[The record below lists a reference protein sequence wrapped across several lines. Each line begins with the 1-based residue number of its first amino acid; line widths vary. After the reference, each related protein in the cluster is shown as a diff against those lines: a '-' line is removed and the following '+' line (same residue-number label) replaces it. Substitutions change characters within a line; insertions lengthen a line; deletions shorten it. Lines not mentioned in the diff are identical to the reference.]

1 VKAGRTGHWRRR
13 ARGTAPSLLLLLL
26 AFPARADFDPPHEET
41 WEVLLPDLY
50 DVDSFG
56 DSVWAVGYW
65 GSVLRSSDAGDTWS
79 QLRTPTS
86 ATLFGVSFADANHG
100 WAVGNDGVVLRSKD
114 GGLHWEHQH
123 VSIPDEAGGTR
134 PLDAALFGVAAVSPT
149 EAWAVGDFGTVLH
162 TEDGERWQQ
171 VMIDPA
177 VFSDDNVPDRVL
189 NEVTFTDAQHGWITG
204 EFGTL
209 LRTTDGGRT
218 WLGQREI
225 TGAIPDIYLFD
236 LAADVDGS
244 ALAGGVG
251 GVLIG
256 TRDGGATWS
265 ALSAPTGAG
274 LFGAAWQAGRGVAV
288 GDRGVLLVS
297 SDAGSSWAEPKT
309 RPRLFNWLRAATLAD
324 GRAFAVGERGLVL
337 RSNDSATSWEIAA
350 GEQPVPGSAVSVPET
365 PSDQPGRSEPTPGRA
380 EETHEAR

>member
-1 VKAGRTGHWRRR
+1 MEAGRTGHRRRR
-13 ARGTAPSLLLLLL
+13 ARGSAPLLLLLLL
-26 AFPARADFDPPHEET
+26 AFPARADFDPPHEDT
-41 WEVLLPDLY
+41 WEVPLPDFY

-79 QLRTPTS
+79 QRRTPTS
-86 ATLFGVSFADANHG
+86 ATLFGVSFADASHG
-100 WAVGNDGVVLRSKD
+100 WAVGNDGVVLHSRD
-114 GGLHWEHQH
+114 GGLSWEHQT
-123 VSIPDEAGGTR
+123 VSVPDETGGTR

-149 EAWAVGDFGTVLH
+149 EAWAVGDFGTLLH
-162 TEDGERWQQ
+162 TEDGEQWQQ
-171 VMIDPA
+171 VVIDPA
-177 VFSDDNVPDRVL
+177 VFSDDNVPERIL
-189 NEVTFTDAQHGWITG
+189 NEVTFSDAQHGWITG

-225 TGAIPDIYLFD
+225 AGAIPDIYLFD
-236 LAADVDGS
+236 LAADADGT

-251 GVLIG
+251 GVLI
-256 TRDGGATWS
+256 TSRDGGATWS
-265 ALSAPTGAG
+265 ALEAPTDAG
-274 LFGAAWQAGRGVAV
+274 LFGAAWHGGRGIAV

-297 SDAGSSWAEPKT
+297 SEGGSSWAEPET
-309 RPRLFNWLRAATLAD
+309 RPRLFNWLRAATLVD

-337 RSNDSATSWEIAA
+337 RSRDSGASWEVAA
-350 GEQPVPGSAVSVPET
+350 GEQPAPRSAVSVPEP
-365 PSDQPGRSEPTPGRA
+365 PSHQPGRSEPAPEPA